1 MTSKKVNRDPWRY
14 YEAAAARV
22 AAVVGDADIARD
34 ATLRAVEWCL
44 RTKPPRITLA
54 FLTRRALWRALDIL
68 RQRALRGDVEVPEED
83 ADRYPADE
91 LSVEQLADLAAVE
104 LPWSELVSMGRD
116 IAGLG
121 AVSRED
127 GNAHRCARYRARKK
141 LKEVL

>member
-68 RQRALRGDVEVPEED
+68 RQRALRGDIEVPEED

-116 IAGLG
+116 
-121 AVSRED
+121 
-127 GNAHRCARYRARKK
+127 
-141 LKEVL
+141 